1 VDEVIRKQSEDPVI
15 KKLIEK
21 VKAQQRVDYELR
33 SDGALLKHDRIY
45 VPRNVE
51 VKQVILEKAHSAA
64 YAMHPSST
72 KMYRMLR
79 KFYWWPGM
87 KREIAEYVVRCLVCQ
102 QVKPEM
108 TKADRVIE
116 STPYS

>member
-51 VKQVILEKAHSAA
+51 VKLAILKEALSST
-64 YAMHPSST
+64 YAMHPGST
-72 KMYRMLR
+72 KMYSVTLY
-79 KFYWWPGM
+79 F
-87 KREIAEYVVRCLVCQ
+87 
-102 QVKPEM
+102 
-108 TKADRVIE
+108 
-116 STPYS
+116 